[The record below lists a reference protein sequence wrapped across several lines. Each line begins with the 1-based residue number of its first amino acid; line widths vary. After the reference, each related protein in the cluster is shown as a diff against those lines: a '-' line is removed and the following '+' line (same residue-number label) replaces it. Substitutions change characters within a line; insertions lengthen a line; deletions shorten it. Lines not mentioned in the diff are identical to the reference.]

1 MSHGAAR
8 EAPLGSLLGVT
19 APSGPPA
26 GFPHSCLLDRESD
39 MVQYLSTIYKWFGL
53 EWAGQ
58 SCLATLLQTYLVQ
71 LLVPQTALPNYDLTI
86 DIER

>member
-8 EAPLGSLLGVT
+8 EAPVGSVLEVT

-26 GFPHSCLLDRESD
+26 GFPHSCLLESD

-58 SCLATLLQTYLVQ
+58 SCLATLY
-71 LLVPQTALPNYDLTI
+71 NC
-86 DIER
+86 